1 MVRQEQ
7 IKFQYYINLQPNVEL
22 INSFLSECQL
32 I

>member
-1 MVRQEQ
+1 MMRQEQ
-7 IKFQYYINLQPNVEL
+7 IKFQSYINLQQNVEL

>member
-1 MVRQEQ
+1 MMRQEQ
-7 IKFQYYINLQPNVEL
+7 IKFQCYINLQLNVEL

>member
-1 MVRQEQ
+1 MMRQEQ
-7 IKFQYYINLQPNVEL
+7 IKFQCYVNLQPNVEL

>member
-1 MVRQEQ
+1 MRQEQ
-7 IKFQYYINLQPNVEL
+7 IKFQRYINLQPNVGL